1 MLEINK
7 LAPDFTLN
15 DKDGNSVS
23 LSDFKGKRVVLYFY
37 PKDNTSGCSVQAQ
50 RYNEL
55 YEEFKE
61 NGDVVIGVSKDSE
74 ESHKKF
80 ASKYDLKFL
89 LLSDPEHKVIEL
101 YDCWKE
107 KNMYGKKVLGTKRT
121 TYIINEEGII
131 IYANDKVKTASD
143 ADDSICVLKR

>member
-1 MLEINK
+1 MGDKLNNK
-7 LAPDFTLN
+7 
-15 DKDGNSVS
+15 
-23 LSDFKGKRVVLYFY
+23 
-37 PKDNTSGCSVQAQ
+37 
-50 RYNEL
+50 
-55 YEEFKE
+55 
-61 NGDVVIGVSKDSE
+61 GDIVIGVSKDSE

-143 ADDSICVLKR
+143 ADNSICVLKR